1 MKIVIRISG
10 NFFMKQTFNSLRAI
24 IRVIAFVVFAA
35 GVVLTLLGV
44 YDFFLSFTEI
54 SLANKHGVIELA
66 IGLLR
71 AVDLFLI
78 AIVFFVLSLGMLVLF
93 NNPDSPIPLKL
104 PEWLRVKNFMQLKI
118 ILWEAVLTSLVVAW
132 LAGLVEQKYRSIEL
146 DLQSLVIPGGIMMLA
161 ISLYFLKK
169 GE

>member
-1 MKIVIRISG
+1 MKL
-10 NFFMKQTFNSLRAI
+10 TFNSLRAV

-44 YDFFLSFTEI
+44 YDFFLSFTAI
-54 SLANKHGVIELA
+54 SLANKHGVVDLA

-93 NNPDSPIPLKL
+93 NSPDSPFPLKL

-132 LAGLVEQKYRSIEL
+132 LAGLVEQKYRSIEPN
-146 DLQSLVIPGGIMMLA
+146 LQSLVIPGGILMLA

>member
-1 MKIVIRISG
+1 
-10 NFFMKQTFNSLRAI
+10 MKQTFNSLRAI